1 MGLGSDMLKRCH
13 SPTFIFVVKG
23 NGAPNH
29 KRAFECLGEIVVFE
43 VIRRKSQILTKKM
56 F

>member
-1 MGLGSDMLKRCH
+1 MLKRCH